1 MRRAGPSFTRVRRP
15 RRPRGR
21 RPRGVP
27 VVAPAAAVELSR
39 STSTSAE
46 LGAGGPRRGRR
57 GDRDRYAS
65 GDPSKA
71 LAAGVWPSRRSL
83 AAVLGSANAPSLAP
97 ADPEELSDG
106 DDEVEPL
113 ASAAGGTCGPAGGN
127 GIDGAGDAGLAG
139 RGGDGLGRGGVG
151 DDVVTRGLVT
161 VVVETGNV
169 IVVVPEI
176 GPGRVVTVVLV
187 PGCVVVPG

>member
-71 LAAGVWPSRRSL
+71 LAAEVVPSRRSL

-139 RGGDGLGRGGVG
+139 RGGDGLGRGGDGVG
-151 DDVVTRGLVT
+151 RGGDGV
-161 VVVETGNV
+161 
-169 IVVVPEI
+169 
-176 GPGRVVTVVLV
+176 GRGGDGV
-187 PGCVVVPG
+187 GRG